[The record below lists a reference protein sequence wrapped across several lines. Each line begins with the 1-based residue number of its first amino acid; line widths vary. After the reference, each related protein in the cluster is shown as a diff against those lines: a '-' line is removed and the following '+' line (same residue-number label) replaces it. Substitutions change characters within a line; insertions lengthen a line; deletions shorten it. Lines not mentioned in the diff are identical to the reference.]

1 MSRVYEEIVS
11 KNLKK
16 SHADVKYLI
25 AYSIYKKQKQE
36 FIENYNAQHGK
47 KPKTER
53 LKEFQDNCLTNTA
66 IENLYA
72 KTEKILITYGDTVF
86 KNKLEQLSNVNSV
99 VNGKK
104 QFRIGVW
111 QSIVGSFVFALLL
124 FVIGLI
130 INFTK
135 EGGLKEVLRGWL
147 E

>member
-16 SHADVKYLI
+16 SHADIQYFI
-25 AYSIYKKQKQE
+25 AYSIYKKQKKE
-36 FIENYNAQHGK
+36 FIENYKTEYGK

-53 LKEFQDNCLTNTA
+53 LREFQDSCLTNTA

-72 KTEKILITYGDTVF
+72 KTDKILATYGDTVF
-86 KNKLEQLSNVNSV
+86 KSKLEQFSNINSV

-104 QFRIGVW
+104 QFRVGLW
-111 QSIVGSFVFALLL
+111 QSVLGSFIFALILL
-124 FVIGLI
+124 IFGLI

-135 EGGLKEVLRGWL
+135 EGGLKEVLRSLL